1 MADETRSV
9 TTHDL
14 LAMKERGE
22 RIVVL
27 TCYDALFARL
37 LDAAGV
43 DLLLVGDSVNQV
55 LAGAETTLSATLE
68 QMIYHTKIVRRG
80 AVRAMVVCDMPFLT
94 YQVSAHEAI
103 RNCGRVMQETDCHG
117 VKLEGGAAMAETVR
131 ALVDVGIPVMG
142 HLGLTP
148 QSVHAL
154 GGYRVQGRDEK
165 TAERLKTDAKA
176 LEQAGAFAIVLELIP
191 APLASQIT
199 KSLTIPT
206 IGIGAGPA
214 CDGQVLVLPDMLG
227 LNDRFNAKF
236 VKRYAALAVL
246 AAAAWTSF
254 VPRRSSRVT
263 GAVPHSGSPGF
274 RVRTI
279 TAGTNL
285 KSLADTRAVEAAL
298 ATLKRAKQAVTDAG
312 YEVQTVRIAT
322 QPLLEDAGPR
332 ARGAAM
338 SALQA
343 LDRAVVAESALL
355 SIGPVL
361 APDGDDPEFGAWAA
375 ELA

>member
-1 MADETRSV
+1 MADETKAV
-9 TTHDL
+9 TTYEL
-14 LAMKERGE
+14 VTMKQRGE
-22 RIVVL
+22 RIVAL

-43 DLLLVGDSVNQV
+43 DVLLVGDSVNQV

-94 YQVSAHEAI
+94 YQVSPREAI
-103 RNCGRVMQETDCHG
+103 RNCGRVMQETACHA
-117 VKLEGGAAMAETVR
+117 VKLEGGAPIAETVR

-154 GGYRVQGRDEK
+154 GGYRVQGRDEQ
-165 TAERLKTDAKA
+165 TAERLKADAKG
-176 LEQAGAFAIVLELIP
+176 LEAAGACAIVLELIP

-236 VKRYAALAVL
+236 VKRYAALAEDV
-246 AAAAWTSF
+246 
-254 VPRRSSRVT
+254 RE
-263 GAVPHSGSPGF
+263 AVK
-274 RVRTI
+274 
-279 TAGTNL
+279 L
-285 KSLADTRAVEAAL
+285 
-298 ATLKRAKQAVTDAG
+298 
-312 YEVQTVRIAT
+312 Y
-322 QPLLEDAGPR
+322 
-332 ARGAAM
+332 
-338 SALQA
+338 
-343 LDRAVVAESALL
+343 
-355 SIGPVL
+355 
-361 APDGDDPEFGAWAA
+361 AA
-375 ELA
+375 EVREGRYPGPEHSFPK